1 MVAPDCISLHPQY
14 PATSSTTAAQKKII
28 PYVSIHSKE
37 TQKYNCQSMSLK
49 KPLPCKL
56 LSKYTTMTKLF
67 CITLIG
73 AILMQLVAFE
83 NFFFNKLTVES
94 RIFKFKLSNL
104 RPKHRRKFVI
114 KMKTRIQVTTP

>member
-1 MVAPDCISLHPQY
+1 
-14 PATSSTTAAQKKII
+14 
-28 PYVSIHSKE
+28 
-37 TQKYNCQSMSLK
+37 MSLK